1 MSKVEFIYGKGG
13 KKVLMA
19 RRYAETLRKL
29 GHGTYADT
37 SVEAGYQTRM
47 LTAGS
52 PVQTGGEEPKASVD
66 TPVHPTDEEPKASA
80 AILEFAKENGVDI
93 ETVVGTG
100 KDGRIKK
107 SDIEA
112 VIAAQDLA

>member
-1 MSKVEFIYGKGG
+1 MSKVKFIYGKGG
-13 KKVLMA
+13 REVLMA

-29 GHGTYADT
+29 GHGTYADDCQPQPDVPST
-37 SVEAGYQTRM
+37 V
-47 LTAGS
+47 
-52 PVQTGGEEPKASVD
+52 EEPLVSENLAAFATENNVD
-66 TPVHPTDEEPKASA
+66 LSK
-80 AILEFAKENGVDI
+80 
-93 ETVVGTG
+93 VVGTG

>member
-13 KKVLMA
+13 RKVLMA

-29 GHGTYADT
+29 GHGTYAD
-37 SVEAGYQTRM
+37 AGYQTRM
-47 LTAGS
+47 LTAQTS
-52 PVQTGGEEPKASVD
+52 PAEEPKASDAIALFAAENNVD
-66 TPVHPTDEEPKASA
+66 LSK
-80 AILEFAKENGVDI
+80 
-93 ETVVGTG
+93 VVGTG

-107 SDIEA
+107 SDVEA

>member
-13 KKVLMA
+13 RKVLMA

-29 GHGTYADT
+29 GHGTYADQ
-37 SVEAGYQTRM
+37 GYQTRM
-47 LTAGS
+47 LTAA
-52 PVQTGGEEPKASVD
+52 PTVVEEPLVSD
-66 TPVHPTDEEPKASA
+66 TLA
-80 AILEFAKENGVDI
+80 EFAAENGVDLSKVI
-93 ETVVGTG
+93 GTG

-112 VIAAQDLA
+112 FIAVQV

>member
-37 SVEAGYQTRM
+37 GYQTRM
-47 LTAGS
+47 LTAAG
-52 PVQTGGEEPKASVD
+52 PAPIVEEPLVS
-66 TPVHPTDEEPKASA
+66 E
-80 AILEFAKENGVDI
+80 AIAEFAKDNGVDI
-93 ETVVGTG
+93 DRVVGTG

-107 SDIEA
+107 SDVEA

>member
-13 KKVLMA
+13 RKVMMA

-29 GHGTYADT
+29 GHGTYADD
-37 SVEAGYQTRM
+37 GYNTRM

-52 PVQTGGEEPKASVD
+52 PAKPL
-66 TPVHPTDEEPKASA
+66 DEEPKASEA
-80 AILEFAKENGVDI
+80 VLEFAQENGVDI
-93 ETVVGTG
+93 ERVVGTG

-107 SDIEA
+107 SDVEA

>member
-1 MSKVEFIYGKGG
+1 MSKVEFVYGRGG

-29 GHGTYADT
+29 GHGTYADN
-37 SVEAGYQTRM
+37 GYQTRM
-47 LTAGS
+47 LTAGA
-52 PVQTGGEEPKASVD
+52 PVEVAVEPL
-66 TPVHPTDEEPKASA
+66 ASA

-93 ETVVGTG
+93 EKVVGTG

-107 SDIEA
+107 SDVEA
-112 VIAAQDLA
+112 IIDSQDLA

>member
-29 GHGTYADT
+29 GHGTYAQ
-37 SVEAGYQTRM
+37 EGYQTRM
-47 LTAGS
+47 LTAGTS
-52 PVQTGGEEPKASVD
+52 VVLIEEEPRVSDAV
-66 TPVHPTDEEPKASA
+66 A
-80 AILEFAKENGVDI
+80 EFAAENNVDLA
-93 ETVVGTG
+93 TVVGTG
-100 KDGRIKK
+100 KDGRIRK

-112 VIAAQDLA
+112 VIAVQV

>member
-19 RRYAETLRKL
+19 VRYAETLRKL
-29 GHGTYADT
+29 GHGTYADQ
-37 SVEAGYQTRM
+37 GYQTRA
-47 LTAGS
+47 LTASSRSQGS
-52 PVQTGGEEPKASVD
+52 DEPLVSEAL
-66 TPVHPTDEEPKASA
+66 A
-80 AILEFAKENGVDI
+80 EFAKENGVDI
-93 ETVVGTG
+93 EKVVGTG

-107 SDIEA
+107 SDVEA

>member
-37 SVEAGYQTRM
+37 GYQTRM
-47 LTAGS
+47 LTAEA
-52 PVQTGGEEPKASVD
+52 PVTAEILISDAVAAFAEE
-66 TPVHPTDEEPKASA
+66 H
-80 AILEFAKENGVDI
+80 GVDI
-93 ETVVGTG
+93 KTVTGTG
-100 KDGRIKK
+100 KDGRINK

-112 VIAAQDLA
+112 IIKAQDLV

>member
-1 MSKVEFIYGKGG
+1 MSKVEFVYGKGG

-29 GHGTYADT
+29 GHGTYSAD
-37 SVEAGYQTRM
+37 GYQTRM
-47 LTAGS
+47 LTAG
-52 PVQTGGEEPKASVD
+52 PPAKTMDDEPKASEAV
-66 TPVHPTDEEPKASA
+66 
-80 AILEFAKENGVDI
+80 LEFAKEHGVDI
-93 ETVVGTG
+93 DQVVGTG

-107 SDIEA
+107 SDVEA

>member
-1 MSKVEFIYGKGG
+1 MSKVEFVYGKGG

-29 GHGTYADT
+29 GHGTYAD
-37 SVEAGYQTRM
+37 EGYQTRM
-47 LTAGS
+47 LTAS
-52 PVQTGGEEPKASVD
+52 APAYPADDEPKAS
-66 TPVHPTDEEPKASA
+66 T

-93 ETVVGTG
+93 ETVTGTG

-107 SDIEA
+107 SDVEA

>member
-29 GHGTYADT
+29 GHGTYADD
-37 SVEAGYQTRM
+37 GYQTRM
-47 LTAGS
+47 LSAGPT
-52 PVQTGGEEPKASVD
+52 PVADEPRASV
-66 TPVHPTDEEPKASA
+66 
-80 AILEFAKENGVDI
+80 AILEFAKEHDVDI
-93 ETVVGTG
+93 EAVVGTG

-107 SDIEA
+107 SDVEA
-112 VIAAQDLA
+112 FIDARDLT